1 MLKSKWLTA
10 SPVVITSV
18 FFIEKHHRLSIL
30 QYLKTPKHLNLSVE
44 RILRCQ
50 RQMLKYILKSKNKN
64 LGVGGGG
71 VWGCN

>member
-1 MLKSKWLTA
+1 MADGFSSSYHLS
-10 SPVVITSV
+10 
-18 FFIEKHHRLSIL
+18 FFIEKH
-30 QYLKTPKHLNLSVE
+30 LKTPKHLNLSVE
-44 RILRCQ
+44 HILRCQ

>member
-1 MLKSKWLTA
+1 MADGFSSSYHLC
-10 SPVVITSV
+10 

-30 QYLKTPKHLNLSVE
+30 QYLKTSKHLNLSVE
-44 RILRCQ
+44 HILRCQ
-50 RQMLKYILKSKNKN
+50 RQMLKYILKSKNNN